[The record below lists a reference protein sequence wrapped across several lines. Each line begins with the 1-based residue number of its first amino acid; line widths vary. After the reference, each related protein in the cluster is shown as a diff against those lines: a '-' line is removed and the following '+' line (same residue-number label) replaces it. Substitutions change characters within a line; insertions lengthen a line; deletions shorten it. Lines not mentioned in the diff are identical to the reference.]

1 MSKKSGDI
9 ESNSINEIPVLKF
22 NQFND
27 IIKRQYSDRNAQNR
41 SSYISTMK
49 YGLTGSMSGST
60 LARSFLNNINK
71 DRNFN
76 RNINNLSDTSILYKN
91 NYDLPI

>member
-1 MSKKSGDI
+1 MAKKSGDI
-9 ESNSINEIPVLKF
+9 ELNNIDSIPVVKF
-22 NQFND
+22 NQLND
-27 IIKRQYSDRNAQNR
+27 IIKRQYADRNAHNR

-49 YGLTGSMSGST
+49 YGLTGSMSSST

-76 RNINNLSDTSILYKN
+76 NNINMSDTSVLYEN
-91 NYDLPI
+91 SYNLPI